1 MPDLKE
7 LGKNADYFAH
17 CNSKYGKCRLMLN
30 PEMTLVASREMASSL
45 PDSPKGL
52 ELACEALNK
61 KFKNSKQV
69 KEFEKAS
76 QASSSPLGESGRL
89 LAISLEA
96 TKLSTKIVPIKGN
109 DKYYPLKQIP
119 KFYTE
124 SVPACGKAFL
134 VTDQYPNYYDQKL
147 RLRLTKL

>member
-1 MPDLKE
+1 MPDQKE
-7 LGKNADYFAH
+7 LGRNAGYFAH

-69 KEFEKAS
+69 KEFEKC
-76 QASSSPLGESGRL
+76 
-89 LAISLEA
+89 
-96 TKLSTKIVPIKGN
+96 IK
-109 DKYYPLKQIP
+109 
-119 KFYTE
+119 
-124 SVPACGKAFL
+124 A
-134 VTDQYPNYYDQKL
+134 
-147 RLRLTKL
+147 